1 MGIEFLLKKMQPRI
15 ELMMKQEL
23 LNILWLQTFSISF
36 LKKLLNY
43 VKIIP

>member
-23 LNILWLQTFSISF
+23 LNIFFCGYKHFQSHS
-36 LKKLLNY
+36 
-43 VKIIP
+43 

>member
-23 LNILWLQTFSISF
+23 LNFFVVTNIFNLI
-36 LKKLLNY
+36 LKKTSELC
-43 VKIIP
+43 